1 MLGELMARLYKI
13 ELYLCD
19 INDMFED
26 KDDVLEYL
34 NSLLETDDYLLN
46 KGIINAKESKEFTW
60 YDDIDLNDIDCPKEE
75 CEKYFD

>member
-1 MLGELMARLYKI
+1 MAKLYKV

-26 KDDVLEYL
+26 KNGVFEYL
-34 NSLLETDDYLLN
+34 NSLLEMDDYLTN
-46 KGIINAKESKEFTW
+46 MGITNAKESDKFEW
-60 YDDIDLNDIDCPKEE
+60 YDDINLNNVNCTEEE

>member
-1 MLGELMARLYKI
+1 MAKLYKV

-26 KDDVLEYL
+26 KNGVFEYL
-34 NSLLETDDYLLN
+34 NSLLEMDDYLTN
-46 KGIINAKESKEFTW
+46 MGITNTKESDKFEW
-60 YDDIDLNDIDCPKEE
+60 YDDINLNNVNCTEKE